1 MALSADSNFVLTIH
15 DLLIR
20 RGERD
25 VLTVDRLDVVEG
37 ETLAVIGPNGA
48 GKSTL
53 LLALARL
60 LRPARGRILFRSES
74 LEDLDGLAYRR
85 RIALVLQE
93 PLLLDTTVF
102 DNVAAGLRY
111 RKLPRPEVEKRVDE
125 WLGRLGVA
133 HLRQRRSRR
142 LSGGEAQRV
151 SLARAF
157 AIQPEVLLLDEPF
170 SALDAPTRLRLLE
183 DFQALLAATAVTT
196 VFITHDL
203 DEALLLGDRVA
214 VLLGGRLRQVG
225 APDEVFNAPADEDV
239 AAFVGVETVIPG
251 RVLEAHEGVLVV
263 DAGGLRLEAVGEAA
277 PGREVLLCLRPE
289 DVTLWPQDSAPASSA
304 RNRLAGHVVRTTPQ
318 GPLVR
323 VAVECRPSEAGLQGC
338 VPLVALVTRASA
350 RELDLREGKPVTASF
365 KASAVHLILR

>member
-1 MALSADSNFVLTIH
+1 METHH
-15 DLLIR
+15 DPDAILEMLDLQVR
-20 RGERD
+20 RGDRT
-25 VLTVDRLDVVEG
+25 VLNVDSLQVLEG
-37 ETLAVIGPNGA
+37 ETLAIIGPNGA

-60 LRPARGRILFRSES
+60 LPTTQGEILFRGQP
-74 LEDLDGLAYRR
+74 LGMLDELSYRR

-93 PLLLDTTVF
+93 PLLLDATVF

-111 RKLPRPEVEKRVDE
+111 RKLPSLEINHRVDE

-133 HLRQRRSRR
+133 HLRQRQARK

-183 DFQALLAATAVTT
+183 DFQALLAATSITT
-196 VFITHDL
+196 IFITHDL
-203 DEALLLGDRVA
+203 DEALLLGERVA
-214 VLLGGRLRQVG
+214 VLLEGRLCQVG
-225 APDEVFNAPADEDV
+225 TPEEVFNTPADGDV

-251 RVLEAHEGVLVV
+251 QVVSSSEGMVTVK
-263 DAGGLRLEAVGEAA
+263 ASGLQLEAVGEAA
-277 PGREVLLCLRPE
+277 PGRSVLLCLRPE
-289 DVTLWPQDSAPASSA
+289 DVTVWPRDGSPHSSA
-304 RNRLAGHVVRTTPQ
+304 RNRLEGHVVRTAPQ
-318 GPLVR
+318 GALVR
-323 VAVECRPSEAGLQGC
+323 VVLDCN

-350 RELDLREGKPVTASF
+350 RELELQEGTPVTAAF

>member
-1 MALSADSNFVLTIH
+1 MGNASHPNPILHVHNITIQRGARAVLSIDSLQV
-15 DLLIR
+15 
-20 RGERD
+20 G
-25 VLTVDRLDVVEG
+25 EG

-53 LLALARL
+53 FLALARL
-60 LRPARGRILFRSES
+60 MPIASGQILFRGR
-74 LEDLDGLAYRR
+74 DLAALDDLTYRR
-85 RIALVLQE
+85 KIALVLQE
-93 PLLLDTTVF
+93 PLLLDMTAF
-102 DNVAAGLRY
+102 ENVAAGLRY
-111 RKLPRPEVEKRVDE
+111 RGLPKAEVNRRVGE

-133 HLRQRRSRR
+133 ELGKRRARQ

-183 DFQALLAATAVTT
+183 DFQALLASTSITT

-225 APDEVFNAPADEDV
+225 PPQEVFNAPADEGV

-251 RVLEAHEGVLVV
+251 LVLDTGEGIVV
-263 DAGGLRLEAVGEAA
+263 VEAGGLHLEAVGEAS
-277 PGREVLLCLRPE
+277 PGRPVLLCLRPE
-289 DVTLWPQDSAPASSA
+289 DVTIWWQEGSPSSSA
-304 RNRLAGHVVRTTPQ
+304 RNRLAGRVLRSVPQ

-323 VAVECRPSEAGLQGC
+323 IVVDCGF
-338 VPLVALVTRASA
+338 PLVALVTRASA
-350 RELDLREGKPVTASF
+350 RELELSEGRPVTVAF